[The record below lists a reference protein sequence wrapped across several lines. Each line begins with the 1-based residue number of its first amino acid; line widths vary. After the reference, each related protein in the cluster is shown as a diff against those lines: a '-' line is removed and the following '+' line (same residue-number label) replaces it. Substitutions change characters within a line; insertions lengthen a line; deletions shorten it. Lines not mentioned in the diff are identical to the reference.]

1 MREGTTEYAIYIMF
15 TPCLTP
21 HLPLGTDKKLRKK
34 DFPIPISFI
43 YGDVDWTPFVDEN
56 SA

>member
-1 MREGTTEYAIYIMF
+1 MREGTTEYAIFIMF
-15 TPCLTP
+15 TPSLTP
-21 HLPLGTDKKLRKK
+21 YLPLCTEKKLKRK

-43 YGDVDWTPFVDEN
+43 YGEIDWTPFVDEN